1 MKTIA
6 KTLIAI
12 SVLMISLQV
21 IAGNN
26 QTMTGKVHYKVQIHL
41 PKDIPF
47 NTRNI
52 FVVMTDERNNLVAPP
67 QLLRY
72 GKISYDFYES
82 QNVIGTR
89 VAQLIYSD
97 GTTTRLFHSDPD
109 VQNGKF
115 GIGGTYLFN
124 LYVVFSNSGKV
135 GEVGE

>member
-52 FVVMTDERNNLVAPP
+52 FVVMTDERNNPVAPP
-67 QLLRY
+67 QSLCY

-82 QNVIGTR
+82 QTVIGTR

-97 GTTTRLFHSDPD
+97 GNTTKLFNSTPD

-115 GIGGTYLFN
+115 GVGSTYLFN
-124 LYVVFSNSGKV
+124 LYVVFLNPELSTV
-135 GEVGE
+135 EE